1 MIIRARD
8 IIPWWWDNV
17 VLVFQDE
24 EGERRGAKSHRR
36 GHGFII
42 DANFGPF
49 ISGHKAIDGKHST
62 SHFSLGGSSIPP
74 ALLRLMSR

>member
-24 EGERRGAKSHRR
+24 EGEEEAPKVTGEVM
-36 GHGFII
+36 
-42 DANFGPF
+42 
-49 ISGHKAIDGKHST
+49 
-62 SHFSLGGSSIPP
+62 GSS
-74 ALLRLMSR
+74 